1 MHAFLKRG
9 VNCVTDTSIL
19 QTLTPSIYKRGK
31 RGRELVLGDYSFHV
45 VVVVVVG
52 GGIHLD

>member
-52 GGIHLD
+52 GVFI